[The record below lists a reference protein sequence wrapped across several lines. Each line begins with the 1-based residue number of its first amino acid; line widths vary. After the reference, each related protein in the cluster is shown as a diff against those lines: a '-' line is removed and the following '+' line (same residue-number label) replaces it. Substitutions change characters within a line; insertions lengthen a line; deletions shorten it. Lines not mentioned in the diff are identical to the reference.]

1 MRRLVL
7 FTVSFLASCRGAALP
22 EAENLDMDAVMDIV
36 QEFIRR
42 PESYM
47 KALGV
52 RAKRD
57 TSPTGFQVYA
67 LPFIGAEVGIKFS
80 AVPPMHGQ
88 HVGTGGEAYLHINDL
103 QSLVPQAQSKM
114 VKLHAKFEPV
124 GPRYA
129 NWFKTFNFEINY
141 ELEHKTGH
149 GTEEGSFKVSSSR
162 LGETSSTLRKIFN
175 VKSETV
181 PFVPLPFVLTPFNP
195 IIPDSISNVD
205 FEVSMHYDDDPYEG
219 DFSGRLINSET
230 GTDFRWKFALEY
242 PAYDTYKIIVTIG
255 DVTNTLEFARKAKG
269 ELETVDIKANIMGSQ
284 FTGKILVKP
293 IQSYNQG
300 IQYVADIKK
309 GTDTILKLSCK
320 LLGPP
325 MAWNR
330 MRLKYTMEHA
340 GTGLIEALRESDKV
354 TITLGT
360 YKVLVWPHLP
370 SDFRVDVFKNNVKMF
385 HYQFNKEVDMNPG
398 TYELILASNMTVNPT
413 SKLHALLASSPVGA
427 FQQRRN
433 KFKIFIEKNSRNFI
447 FPSSKFRIEL
457 ENERDGVRL
466 VDVKADTVGSP
477 CRFSVSIPKLFEVLA
492 IAENP
497 VTLTFDHQTA
507 NSQRSLV
514 IETNFAGG
522 MKLDASETKSIIT
535 QGRII
540 NIEATA
546 AGTRMW
552 KYFGVTEKENDADKL
567 RLKLESDFELNP
579 QSMLYNFV
587 VSKYKVLTPFS
598 KRHSELEFFWDK
610 KNKNA
615 LLNKFYAK
623 AKVEKD
629 SITVADMLISTNIV
643 PYKLHVFLPSVLGK
657 LRPGWTQIDVDLAH
671 SPGTSL
677 EMKVNHPG
685 ARFRGFKIAKTG
697 NGNERV
703 VEWDGRTLG
712 TGDYVLTGR
721 MFRTTTT
728 LANGKSLTTTV
739 GWHGDSYLNNAVA
752 LELAVDSAN
761 SLSINSTWKLNK
773 LPDLDLSTPEDGR
786 LNLAVQGQSAK
797 WGDFR
802 INRKVEFSSA
812 ARKISLDLS
821 GDSVFSSE
829 ALATYSPIATEVKLA
844 FDVDKADLVGKLKKV
859 MAGKEYS
866 VEFQPGLAMPIIRMG
881 A

>member
-1 MRRLVL
+1 MGTIKV
-7 FTVSFLASCRGAALP
+7 GA
-22 EAENLDMDAVMDIV
+22 
-36 QEFIRR
+36 
-42 PESYM
+42 
-47 KALGV
+47 
-52 RAKRD
+52 
-57 TSPTGFQVYA
+57 
-67 LPFIGAEVGIKFS
+67 
-80 AVPPMHGQ
+80 
-88 HVGTGGEAYLHINDL
+88 
-103 QSLVPQAQSKM
+103 
-114 VKLHAKFEPV
+114 
-124 GPRYA
+124 
-129 NWFKTFNFEINY
+129 
-141 ELEHKTGH
+141 
-149 GTEEGSFKVSSSR
+149 
-162 LGETSSTLRKIFN
+162 
-175 VKSETV
+175 
-181 PFVPLPFVLTPFNP
+181 
-195 IIPDSISNVD
+195 
-205 FEVSMHYDDDPYEG
+205 
-219 DFSGRLINSET
+219 
-230 GTDFRWKFALEY
+230 
-242 PAYDTYKIIVTIG
+242 
-255 DVTNTLEFARKAKG
+255 
-269 ELETVDIKANIMGSQ
+269 
-284 FTGKILVKP
+284 
-293 IQSYNQG
+293 
-300 IQYVADIKK
+300 
-309 GTDTILKLSCK
+309 
-320 LLGPP
+320 
-325 MAWNR
+325 
-330 MRLKYTMEHA
+330 
-340 GTGLIEALRESDKV
+340 
-354 TITLGT
+354 
-360 YKVLVWPHLP
+360 YKVLVWPRFP
-370 SDFRVDVFKNNVKMF
+370 DFRVDVFKNNVNMF
-385 HYQFNKEVDMNPG
+385 YYQFNKEVDMNPD
-398 TYELILASNMTVNPT
+398 TYELILTSDMTLNPA
-413 SKLHALLASSPVGA
+413 SKLHALLESSPVGA

-433 KFKIFIEKNSRNFI
+433 KFKIFIEKNNRNFI
-447 FPSSKFRIEL
+447 FPSSKLRIEW
-457 ENERDGVRL
+457 EVERDGVRL
-466 VDVKADTVGSP
+466 VDIKADTVGSP
-477 CRFSVSIPKLFEVLA
+477 SRFSVSIPKLFESVA
-492 IAENP
+492 FAENP
-497 VTLTFDHQTA
+497 VTLTIDHQTDS
-507 NSQRSLV
+507 SQRSLV

-522 MKLDASETKSIIT
+522 MKLDASETESIIT

-540 NIEATA
+540 DIEATS

-552 KYFGVTEKENDADKL
+552 KYFGVTEKENDANKL
-567 RLKLESDFELNP
+567 KLKLESDFELNP
-579 QSMLYNFV
+579 QSMLYKLI

-610 KNKNA
+610 KDKNA

-703 VEWDGRTLG
+703 VEWDGKTLG

-797 WGDFR
+797 WGDFG

-866 VEFQPGLAMPIIRMG
+866 VEFQPGLAMPII
-881 A
+881 